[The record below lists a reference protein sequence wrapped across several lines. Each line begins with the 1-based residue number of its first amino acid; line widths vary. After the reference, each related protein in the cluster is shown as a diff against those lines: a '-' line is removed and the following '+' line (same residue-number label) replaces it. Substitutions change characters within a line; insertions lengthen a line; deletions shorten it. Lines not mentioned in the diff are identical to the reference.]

1 MAVGGVSH
9 SVRNLGI
16 HMHTNRNLFWLLLT
30 PASGKGRVVE
40 EDVEVTDRIP
50 HVQKVYS
57 STGTHFLGMHL
68 PTFYRPV

>member
-30 PASGKGRVVE
+30 PAFGKERAVE
-40 EDVEVTDRIP
+40 EAVEVIDGI
-50 HVQKVYS
+50 
-57 STGTHFLGMHL
+57 L
-68 PTFYRPV
+68 